1 MPTDW
6 FQCAISYYFHNYVLT
21 RTNDFPGHYDFL
33 PRLYGSNGEAGYFRS
48 SVEAVALASFAQVKK
63 MSPIYFHRS
72 RQSYG
77 LALTQLGFVLNNAT
91 EAYSPASL
99 AAVAVLWIYD
109 VCRHA
114 TIIFLRD
121 LGWFG

>member
-6 FQCAISYYFHNYVLT
+6 LQCAVSYYFHNYVLT
-21 RTNDFPGHYDFL
+21 RTNGFPGHYDFL
-33 PRLYGSNGEAGYFRS
+33 PRLYGLNAEAGYFRN

-63 MSPIYFHRS
+63 MSPIYFRRS

-99 AAVAVLWIYD
+99 AAVALLWMYD
-109 VCRHA
+109 VCSHA
-114 TIIFLRD
+114 TIILLWD
-121 LGWFG
+121 LGCFG